1 MNTINTHEIF
11 WRPIVEQYLKGASAL
26 PCYLGLT
33 QAEYHNLITMLG
45 IADIPTAHSLPG
57 YQIRSE
63 LMNMRNDECQQLYDL
78 LCDHISL
85 RSQTIADEA
94 EIMAQVITA
103 GCMSG
108 SHLWHDLGLPER
120 PVLSQLFGYY
130 FPTLKQLNHMN
141 MRWKRFLYKQL
152 CETGGDYVCR
162 APSCDT
168 CTSYSECFITQHPI
182 GQTG

>member
-1 MNTINTHEIF
+1 MNTLHSQDVF
-11 WRPIVEQYLKGASAL
+11 WRPIVEQYLQGASAL

-33 QAEYHNLITMLG
+33 PAEYHDVIAILG
-45 IADIPTAHSLPG
+45 ITDIPSVHALPAH
-57 YQIRSE
+57 QIRSE
-63 LMNMRNDECQQLYDL
+63 LMDMRSDECQQIYDL
-78 LCDHISL
+78 LCQHISL
-85 RSQTIADEA
+85 RSQIIADEA
-94 EIMAQVITA
+94 ERMAQVITA

-120 PVLSQLFGYY
+120 PVLTQLFNYY
-130 FPTLKQLNHMN
+130 FPTLTQLNHMN

-168 CTSYSECFITQHPI
+168 CTSYSECFITEHSIDQAS
-182 GQTG
+182 